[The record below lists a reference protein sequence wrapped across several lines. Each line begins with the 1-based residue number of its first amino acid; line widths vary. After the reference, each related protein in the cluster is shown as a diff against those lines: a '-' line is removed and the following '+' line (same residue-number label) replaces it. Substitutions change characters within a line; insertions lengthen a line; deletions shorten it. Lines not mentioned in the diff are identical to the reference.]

1 MIDVDFSTTK
11 PNSNELQSEKC
22 LQKKMLMFLR
32 STLVGGKSSNEA
44 EQCFF
49 SGKPASGSETM
60 RHAATFGLD
69 AHVRKCALQL
79 QDQSLLAKLSAG
91 DLIALEAKYHAQ
103 CLVSLYNRARQTKS
117 SKEEQI
123 DGSAI
128 NQGIALAELVTF
140 IEDARADSESA
151 PIFKMADLVRI
162 YTKRVELLGTHLRGR
177 VNSTHLKYRI
187 LAHFPDLQAHKEG
200 RDILLVFN
208 EDIGLAV
215 MKACEHD
222 ADSDAILLARAAKI
236 VRKEIFNL
244 KATFT
249 GTFDSQCQIS
259 SVPNSLVA
267 LVSMILYGPNIK
279 TQSSNLVTPQAAL
292 ALSQLLVFNSFAL
305 CRGGSS
311 NSLIHHQES
320 ETPLP
325 LYVGVL
331 VHSKTRKREL
341 VDALFELGLNISYD
355 RVMSISTILG
365 NNLCHQFEIEKNVCP
380 SNLKRNLHTN
390 AAIDNLDHNPS
401 FTTAQDSF
409 HGTAISLFQH
419 PRPEA
424 SGEGLIIMTVS
435 DNSHISKQVYDNLP
449 QSYTDVP
456 PVAMNECVCM
466 CECMCVHV

>member
-1 MIDVDFSTTK
+1 MPPEENADV
-11 PNSNELQSEKC
+11 P
-22 LQKKMLMFLR
+22 QKYTRR
-32 STLVGGKSSNEA
+32 SPGKSSNEA
-44 EQCFF
+44 GQCFF
-49 SGKPASGSETM
+49 CGKPASGSETL

-117 SKEEQI
+117 SKEQI

-128 NQGIALAELVTF
+128 NQGTALAELVTF
-140 IEDARADSESA
+140 IENTRADSESA
-151 PIFKMADLVRI
+151 PIFKLADLVRM

-177 VNSTHLKYRI
+177 VNSTHLKDRI

-208 EDIGLAV
+208 EDIGPAV

-249 GTFDSQCQIS
+249 GTFDNQCQIS

-292 ALSQLLVFNSFAL
+292 TLSQLLMFNSFAR

-311 NSLIHHQES
+311 NSLIHHQER

-325 LYVGVL
+325 LFVGVL

-341 VDALFELGLNISYD
+341 VDAQFELGLSISYD
-355 RVMSISTILG
+355 GVMSISTILG
-365 NNLCHQFEIEKNVCP
+365 NNLCHQFEIEKNVCSKETSILMQP
-380 SNLKRNLHTN
+380 LIT
-390 AAIDNLDHNPS
+390 
-401 FTTAQDSF
+401 
-409 HGTAISLFQH
+409 
-419 PRPEA
+419 
-424 SGEGLIIMTVS
+424 LII
-435 DNSHISKQVYDNLP
+435 IR
-449 QSYTDVP
+449 VP
-456 PVAMNECVCM
+456 PLLRTLFMGLQYPYSNIQDLRQ
-466 CECMCVHV
+466 